1 METMAPVTHF
11 LPLTTIRRERVLPVP
26 GKIMV
31 RKGQK
36 VSASDA
42 VAEANLSP
50 SHQLL
55 EVARGLG
62 LRSDQA
68 DEYLQVEAGTIVAA
82 GDVIAGPVGI
92 TRRVVRAPQDGRVIL
107 AGGGQALIELK
118 SPIFE
123 LRAGIPGVITD
134 LINDR
139 GVVIETVGAL
149 VQGVWGNGHID
160 FGLMFVLAKNP
171 DDELDAS
178 QLDVSMRGSI
188 VLGGYV
194 DNAEVLSTASE
205 MPLRGLI
212 LASMNPALIPMALN
226 AKFPL
231 LIVDGFGVQPMNS
244 AAFKLLA
251 TNERREVALNAES
264 WDRYNNKRPEVVIP
278 LPAASPPPLA
288 SDTVV
293 FAPGK
298 QVRVLRAPYSGK
310 IGTLVDLRSSAVFP
324 NGLRAMAA
332 EVRLEDGDNAVLPL
346 ANLEVLE

>member
-1 METMAPVTHF
+1 METIAPFTHI

-26 GKIMV
+26 GKVMV

-36 VSASDA
+36 VSASDT
-42 VAEANLSP
+42 VAEANLAP
-50 SHQLL
+50 NHQLL

-62 LRSDQA
+62 LRAEQA

-92 TRRVVRAPQDGRVIL
+92 TRRVVRAPQDGKVIL
-107 AGGGQALIELK
+107 AGSGQALIELK
-118 SPIFE
+118 SATFE

-134 LINDR
+134 LISDR

-149 VQGVWGNGHID
+149 VQGVWGNGRID

-171 DDELDAS
+171 EDVLEAN

-194 DNAEVLSTASE
+194 DDADVLKTAAE
-205 MPLRGLI
+205 MPLRGLV
-212 LASMNPALIPMALN
+212 LASMNPALIPAALN

-231 LIVDGFGVQPMNS
+231 LIIEGFGTQPMNS
-244 AAFKLLA
+244 AAFKLLT
-251 TNERREVALNAES
+251 TNERREVALNAEA
-264 WDRYNNKRPEVVIP
+264 WDRYNNRRPEVVIP
-278 LPAASPPPLA
+278 LPAASNPPLA

-293 FAPGK
+293 FTPGQ
-298 QVRVLRAPYSGK
+298 QVRVLRAPFAGK
-310 IGTLVDLRSSAVFP
+310 IGTLVNLHSSAVFP
-324 NGLRAMAA
+324 NGLRAAAA
-332 EVRLEDGDNAVLPL
+332 EIHLEDGDSVVLPL
-346 ANLEVLE
+346 ANLEVLV

>member
-1 METMAPVTHF
+1 MDTLAPVTHF
-11 LPLTTIRRERVLPVP
+11 LPLTTIRRERILPVP
-26 GKIMV
+26 GKVMV

-36 VSASDA
+36 VSASDS
-42 VAEANLSP
+42 VAEANLTP
-50 SHQLL
+50 NHQLL

-62 LRSDQA
+62 LRSEQA
-68 DEYLQVEAGTIVAA
+68 DEYFQVEAGAIVAA

-92 TRRVVRAPQDGRVIL
+92 TRRVVRAPQDGKVIL
-107 AGGGQALIELK
+107 AGGGQALIEIK
-118 SPIFE
+118 SPTFE
-123 LRAGIPGVITD
+123 LKAGIPGVITD
-134 LINDR
+134 LIDDR

-149 VQGVWGNGHID
+149 VQGVWGNGRID

-171 DDELDAS
+171 DDSLEAN

-194 DNAEVLSTASE
+194 DQADVLKAASD
-205 MPLRGLI
+205 MPLRGMI
-212 LASMNPALIPMALN
+212 LASINPVLIPAALN
-226 AKFPL
+226 AKFPIL
-231 LIVDGFGVQPMNS
+231 VVDGFGKQPMNS
-244 AAFKLLA
+244 AAFKLLT
-251 TNERREVALNAES
+251 TNERREVALNAEA

-288 SDTVV
+288 SDTGV
-293 FAPGK
+293 FASGK
-298 QVRVLRAPYSGK
+298 QVRVLRAPYTGK

>member
-1 METMAPVTHF
+1 METKAPVTHF

-36 VSASDA
+36 VSASDP

-62 LRSDQA
+62 LRPDQA
-68 DEYLQVEAGTIVAA
+68 DEYLQVEAGNLVAA

-92 TRRVVRAPQDGRVIL
+92 TRRVVRAPQDGKVIL

-118 SPIFE
+118 SPTFE
-123 LRAGIPGVITD
+123 LRAGIPGTITD

-149 VQGVWGNGHID
+149 VQGVWGNGQID

-171 DDELDAS
+171 EDVLEAG

-188 VLGGYV
+188 VLGGYL
-194 DNAEVLSTASE
+194 DSPDVLKSASE

-231 LIVDGFGVQPMNS
+231 LIIDGFGEQPMNS
-244 AAFKLLA
+244 AAFKLLT
-251 TNERREVALNAES
+251 TNERREVALNAEA
-264 WDRYNNKRPEVVIP
+264 WDRYNNKRPEIVIP
-278 LPAASPPPLA
+278 LPAASQPPLA
-288 SDTVV
+288 SDTAV

-298 QVRVLRAPYSGK
+298 QVRVLRAPYTGK

-346 ANLEVLE
+346 ANIEVLE